1 MSADTTILVVD
12 DNRPLA
18 EGFAKMLS
26 AEYEVLTAYNGEEAI
41 SLLDETIDVVL
52 LDRRLPG
59 ISGDDV
65 LEDIRRRGLDCR
77 VAFVSAADPSPNLDC
92 DMYVTKPIWGSDT
105 LHETVDSLLES
116 EESSATSRNGNGGSR
131 PPA

>member
-1 MSADTTILVVD
+1 MPADTTILVVD

-41 SLLDETIDVVL
+41 SLLDQTIDVVL

-65 LEDIRRRGLDCR
+65 LDDIRRRGLDCQ

-92 DMYVTKPIWGSDT
+92 DMYITKPIWGSDT
-105 LHETVDSLLES
+105 LHETVDNLLDGADG
-116 EESSATSRNGNGGSR
+116 SAAGGNSGSR
-131 PPA
+131 PTA